1 MCSARGYGD
10 ILGLRFGV
18 GAAEAL
24 LQATPLYLVLWYGRN
39 ELGKRIGKSIY
50 SIAMMDI
57 LTLGSIVLFCHG
69 HCWSVRRSYRL
80 CGPGRPRGRC

>member
-1 MCSARGYGD
+1 MPEDAGYLVTIFPANLLVRTIGPRIQLSFAVLAFGLFVCCMCSARGYGD

-39 ELGKRIGKSIY
+39 ELGKRIGRSIY
-50 SIAMMDI
+50 
-57 LTLGSIVLFCHG
+57 
-69 HCWSVRRSYRL
+69 
-80 CGPGRPRGRC
+80 